1 MYIEQVSFYRWSP
14 TGNPEGS
21 VKIKGPSAALV
32 VTLTPEELTQ
42 IEAIATAAYERS
54 HRELVAEISKPLE
67 TNLIAAP
74 APAPIQDAD
83 FDEVAF

>member
-1 MYIEQVSFYRWSP
+1 MFIHNVSVYRWSAQG
-14 TGNPEGS
+14 TTEGTVQIKGDAAALS
-21 VKIKGPSAALV
+21 VK
-32 VTLTPEELTQ
+32 LTPEEIAQ

-74 APAPIQDAD
+74 APIQDAD
-83 FDEVAF
+83 FDEVPY

>member
-1 MYIEQVSFYRWSP
+1 MFVHQVSFYRWSAQ
-14 TGNPEGS
+14 GSAEGTVS
-21 VKIKGPSAALV
+21 IKGDAAALNV
-32 VTLTPEELTQ
+32 KLTTEELAQ

-83 FDEVAF
+83 FDEVGF